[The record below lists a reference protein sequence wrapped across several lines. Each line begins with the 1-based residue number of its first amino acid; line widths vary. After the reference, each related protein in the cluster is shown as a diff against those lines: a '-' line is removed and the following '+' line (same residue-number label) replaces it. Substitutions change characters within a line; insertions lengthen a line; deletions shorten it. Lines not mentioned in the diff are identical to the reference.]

1 MENND
6 KLKEINTENCTCYY
20 FYDIIKIEDS
30 YIDNS
35 LIDEK
40 LCENYLVY
48 DISYKT
54 LTGAKHL
61 LIYNRFKYLIEVK
74 SGITHVFFS

>member
-6 KLKEINTENCTCYY
+6 KLKEIDTENCTCYY
-20 FYDIIKIEDS
+20 FYDIIKIEDF

-35 LIDEK
+35 LIDQK
-40 LCENYLVY
+40 LCKNILVY

-54 LTGAKHL
+54 LMGAKHFR
-61 LIYNRFKYLIEVK
+61 IYYLPSYNYYIF
-74 SGITHVFFS
+74 G